1 MYTNIRKLNM
11 LLLIKYIFIY
21 IFYICKRKLGGQRF
35 LNVHKDTLLLLLYIF
50 ACIQVSTKVGQTFN
64 Y

>member
-1 MYTNIRKLNM
+1 M